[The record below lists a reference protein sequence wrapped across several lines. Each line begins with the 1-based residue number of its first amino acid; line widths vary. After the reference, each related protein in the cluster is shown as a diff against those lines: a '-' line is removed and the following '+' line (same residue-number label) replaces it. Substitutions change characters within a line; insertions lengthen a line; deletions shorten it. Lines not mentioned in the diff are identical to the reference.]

1 MFEVVI
7 EEFPVSERNEYPER
21 TVLRLEDEEVHT
33 VYEYLKDGTWE
44 YWEDMGSAVSVGN
57 FMIFAGLIE
66 NRAAIEEATKEASK

>member
-7 EEFPVSERNEYPER
+7 EEFPVSEKNEYPER

-44 YWEDMGSAVSVGN
+44 YWEDMGSAVSIN
-57 FMIFAGLIE
+57 NYLIFAGLIE
-66 NRAAIEEATKEASK
+66 NRDTIVAAAKKASK